1 MEIYVVHYYE
11 TGEGFDEPNRYS
23 DYFETKEDAQDEMEA
38 VYQEVVDDLRE
49 NWYDKMEDAE
59 FDDLIKKLSEK
70 YEDNWTIDD
79 EDNVYHI
86 IRVNITRERVHPA
99 TRKPTTNQTVFWP
112 GDDPKEAL
120 RPGDS
125 PEEEST

>member
-11 TGEGFDEPNRYS
+11 MGEGFDEPNRYS
-23 DYFETKEDAQDEMEA
+23 DYFEAKEDAQDEMEA
-38 VYQEVVDDLRE
+38 MYQEAVGDLRE
-49 NWYDKMEDAE
+49 NWYNEMGDAE

-79 EDNVYHI
+79 EDRYHTI
-86 IRVNITRERVHPA
+86 TVNITREQVHPA
-99 TRKPTTNQTVFWP
+99 TRKPTTNRTVFWP

-120 RPGDS
+120 WPGDS